1 MRRTLVLILAAV
13 AIAGCG
19 GDDDEPAA
27 NAESA
32 GASGAEGGVDGA
44 AYDITVGEFIAEL
57 QPDKQDILRD
67 FVADSEACK
76 GVTVDSGFVLLVT
89 AEAIDAEQE
98 EPLADLVEE
107 QCG

>member
-13 AIAGCG
+13 ATAGCG

-32 GASGAEGGVDGA
+32 GASGAETSWPAPPTTSPSASHRRAAAGQAGHPAGLRRRQRGG
-44 AYDITVGEFIAEL
+44 
-57 QPDKQDILRD
+57 
-67 FVADSEACK
+67 K
-76 GVTVDSGFVLLVT
+76 GVKVDSGFVLLVT
-89 AEAIDAEQE
+89 AEAIDAGQE